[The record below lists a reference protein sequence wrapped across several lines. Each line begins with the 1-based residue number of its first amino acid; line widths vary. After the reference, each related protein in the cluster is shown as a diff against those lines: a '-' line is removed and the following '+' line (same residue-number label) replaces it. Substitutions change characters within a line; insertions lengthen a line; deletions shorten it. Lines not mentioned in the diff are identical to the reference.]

1 MFKVKVKIFYK
12 EGSENRQKDVY
23 IQVPLSKE
31 EIKEGINRIVKKRY
45 LPIIIEENNLE
56 RTKIERFI
64 VDISKIE
71 TIKDGDSFLEKS
83 LKDMDLKELQ
93 LYVINKKLSGVRT
106 YMANSREEIIRQI
119 NLAEERKKREEKN
132 EEVKNSPLSR
142 MSVEEIEELKKQV
155 KNDYI
160 KEFEDLKK
168 SLKEELIN
176 EMASQQGNHTN

>member
-23 IQVPLSKE
+23 IKVPLSKE

-56 RTKIERFI
+56 RAKIERFI

-83 LKDMDLKELQ
+83 LEDMDLKELQ

-119 NLAEERKKREEKN
+119 NLAEERKKIEEKN
-132 EEVKNSPLSR
+132 EELKNSPLSR